1 MIEFQ
6 GVRKEY
12 PPSQIAL
19 HHLDLAVKPGE
30 FVFLVGASGA
40 GKSTLMKLLY
50 GAEKLTR
57 GKLNVAG
64 FEVSK
69 TQGDSLALFR
79 REIGVVFQDFKL
91 LNRRSVLDNVSFPLE
106 IRGISKRKMNEAAM
120 NLLSFV
126 GLADRA
132 DSLPVTLSGGEQQR
146 VAIARAL
153 ITRPKLILAD
163 EPTGNLD
170 PAMSK
175 NVLKLLL
182 EAHKQGT
189 TVLMATHN
197 LPLIEEL
204 KLRTLVLNKG
214 KLIGDFTNP
223 KGVAQ

>member
-1 MIEFQ
+1 VIEFQ
-6 GVRKEY
+6 AVKKEY
-12 PPSQIAL
+12 PPSQVAL
-19 HHLDLAVKPGE
+19 HHLDLSVKQGE

-50 GAEKLTR
+50 GAERISQGRLH
-57 GKLNVAG
+57 VAG
-64 FEVSK
+64 HNVSAIE
-69 TQGDSLALFR
+69 GNSLAMYR

-91 LNRRSVLDNVSFPLE
+91 LNRRSVISNISFPLE
-106 IRGISKRKMNEAAM
+106 IRGVSKSKMSDSALK
-120 NLLSFV
+120 LLKFV
-126 GLADRA
+126 GLENRA
-132 DSLPVTLSGGEQQR
+132 ESLPETLSGGEQQR

-175 NVLKLLL
+175 NVLQLLL
-182 EAHKQGT
+182 EANKTGT

-204 KLRTLVLNKG
+204 KLRTIVLDRG
-214 KLIGDFTNP
+214 RIIGDFASP
-223 KGVAQ
+223 KGIN

>member
-6 GVRKEY
+6 AVKKEY
-12 PPSQIAL
+12 PPSQVAL
-19 HHLDLAVKPGE
+19 HHLDLSVKQGE

-50 GAEKLTR
+50 GAERISQGRLT
-57 GKLNVAG
+57 VAG
-64 FEVSK
+64 HNVSSIE
-69 TQGDSLALFR
+69 GDSLAMYR

-91 LNRRSVLDNVSFPLE
+91 LNRRSVISNISFPLE
-106 IRGISKRKMNEAAM
+106 IRGVGKKTMSDAALK
-120 NLLSFV
+120 LLKFV
-126 GLADRA
+126 GLENRA
-132 DSLPVTLSGGEQQR
+132 DSLPETLSGGEQQR

-175 NVLKLLL
+175 NVLQLLL
-182 EAHKQGT
+182 EANKTGT

-204 KLRTLVLNKG
+204 KLRTIVLDRG
-214 KLIGDFTNP
+214 RIIGDFASP
-223 KGVAQ
+223 KGIN

>member
-6 GVRKEY
+6 AVRKEY
-12 PPSQIAL
+12 PPNQIAL

-50 GAEKLTR
+50 GAERISKGHLT
-57 GKLNVAG
+57 VAG
-64 FEVSK
+64 YNVSS
-69 TQGDSLALFR
+69 TQGDTLAMFR

-91 LNRRSVLDNVSFPLE
+91 LNRRSVLSNVSFPLE
-106 IRGISKRKMNEAAM
+106 IRGVSRRKMNDAAM
-120 NLLSFV
+120 NLLNFV

-132 DSLPVTLSGGEQQR
+132 DSLPETLSGGEQQR

-153 ITRPKLILAD
+153 ITKPKLILAD

-175 NVLKLLL
+175 TVLRLLL
-182 EAHKQGT
+182 EANKTGT
-189 TVLMATHN
+189 TIIMATHN

-204 KLRTLVLNKG
+204 KLRTIVLDRG
-214 KLIGDFTNP
+214 RVIGDFSNP
-223 KGVAQ
+223 KGLN